1 MKSGRLGKQQINE
14 NDSLVILKKHWSDI
28 VLDVNEC
35 KVSNRDCQH
44 QCKSTVVGSVFL
56 CNEGFF
62 LNGNGKKKFPKFFL
76 LFSKNFLQ
84 NEILTQIIKTTQYMQ
99 IIYIK

>member
-44 QCKSTVVGSVFL
+44 QCKSTAVGSVFL

-62 LNGNGKKKFPKFFL
+62 LNGNGKKNFPSFFY
-76 LFSKNFLQ
+76 SFLK
-84 NEILTQIIKTTQYMQ
+84 IFYKT
-99 IIYIK
+99 KS